1 MTKSKGAAGEGG
13 GEEEELFDEL
23 LPASLFIIYSLFAAP
38 MVCSTAAFWSLP
50 RFPKTGDGAEEE
62 EGEARSRVRMSLVF
76 S

>member
-1 MTKSKGAAGEGG
+1 MCVTKSKGAAGE
-13 GEEEELFDEL
+13 EEELSDEL

-38 MVCSTAAFWSLP
+38 IGCSAAAFWSLP

-62 EGEARSRVRMSLVF
+62 EACSRVRMSLVF